1 MLSMYLALV
10 DTENGR
16 ILFETIY
23 YSFQQ
28 QMFHVAYHIVKNTQ
42 LAEDAVQ
49 DALLGIAKTV
59 DKIHF
64 NGDKELR
71 AYVFTA
77 TKRAAV
83 AIKKSED
90 KKAEAFEDFQYSART
105 YDDDAYAN
113 CSNKEV
119 LVKVL
124 SLIEQLPTHYREVLF
139 YSSVYDMN
147 CALIGELLDRPAAT
161 VRKQLSRAR
170 AMLVEMC
177 AKEGLELENQ

>member
-28 QMFHVAYHIVKNTQ
+28 QMFHVAYNILKSTQ

-49 DALLGIAKTV
+49 EALLGIAKTV
-59 DKIHF
+59 DRIHF

-71 AYVFTA
+71 AYVFTT
-77 TKRAAV
+77 TKRAA
-83 AIKKSED
+83 ITI
-90 KKAEAFEDFQYSART
+90 KKAEEKKAGAFEEFQCSVRT
-105 YDDDAYAN
+105 YDDDAYAD
-113 CSNKEV
+113 CANKEV
-119 LVKVL
+119 LSKVL
-124 SLIEQLPTHYREVLF
+124 ALIEQLPVHYREVLF

-147 CALIGELLDRPAAT
+147 CTLIGELLGRPSAT

-177 AKEGLELENQ
+177 AKEGLEIEN